1 MKNLK
6 SFAAGI
12 LTAAAAFS
20 ANSATAQTAEYKQ
33 ITNLPTV
40 YIDTEDYVSIT
51 SKETY
56 VRATL
61 RYVDKDGT
69 TVYDALGIRGRGNS
83 TWGLDKKPY
92 RIKFDKKQS
101 FLGKDRAKAK
111 SWTMLANHTDKTLM
125 RNALASYI
133 GTLAGQP
140 FTAAAQFVDVVLNG
154 KLIGNYQ
161 ISDQMEI
168 REKRIDILEQEDPAT
183 AESNITGGYLLEV
196 DGFASSEPV
205 YFRTSKG
212 VTITIKSPDDD
223 IINDAQIKYIQN
235 HIQKFETALFS
246 SDFKDPEKGYRRY
259 VDAETLVS
267 WYVASEIT
275 GNPDMFWSTY
285 IYKKHDDDKIYW
297 GPMWDYDIAFNNCY
311 RKGDLSRKVMFRDG
325 FAQDL
330 TALWINRMWQDPW
343 FVALVDAKWKELKA
357 MDFESLMLDFVDET
371 AALLEQS
378 QKLNFDMWPI
388 ATRVYDEYRLFGTYK
403 EGVDFLKDYLRT
415 HNAYLESVISR
426 QVTALDAIGADGS
439 AAVLGYDREAGCI
452 TVAGAQEGTVEI
464 YNMAGAVVMRSAL
477 KAEVGVSVL
486 PAGVYVA
493 RCTTPRGIVTLKFVR

>member
-223 IINDAQIKYIQN
+223 I
-235 HIQKFETALFS
+235 
-246 SDFKDPEKGYRRY
+246 
-259 VDAETLVS
+259 
-267 WYVASEIT
+267 
-275 GNPDMFWSTY
+275 
-285 IYKKHDDDKIYW
+285 
-297 GPMWDYDIAFNNCY
+297 
-311 RKGDLSRKVMFRDG
+311 
-325 FAQDL
+325 
-330 TALWINRMWQDPW
+330 
-343 FVALVDAKWKELKA
+343 
-357 MDFESLMLDFVDET
+357 
-371 AALLEQS
+371 
-378 QKLNFDMWPI
+378 
-388 ATRVYDEYRLFGTYK
+388 
-403 EGVDFLKDYLRT
+403 
-415 HNAYLESVISR
+415 
-426 QVTALDAIGADGS
+426 
-439 AAVLGYDREAGCI
+439 
-452 TVAGAQEGTVEI
+452 
-464 YNMAGAVVMRSAL
+464 
-477 KAEVGVSVL
+477 
-486 PAGVYVA
+486 
-493 RCTTPRGIVTLKFVR
+493 